1 MRPVR
6 IAVVGGGTGGTLVA
20 NKLAS
25 ELRESV
31 KRGEVEVHL
40 FAERPE
46 HYFQPANLD
55 IAFKGA
61 DPRRFVRDER
71 ELVVRG
77 VKLHLSPVNLIDLN
91 DRRLSFNGSSLE
103 FDYLVIA
110 TGSRAVPE
118 VVEGLAES
126 SYNFHTGQED
136 ARRTWE
142 AVSRFERGRAVVLV
156 NVPHKCPP
164 SPVEA
169 AFLLDEH
176 LRKRG
181 VRQNVEIVYATPYT
195 RAYPTHTIAEV
206 VEPLFEEKGIQ
217 LVTLFN
223 TDYVD
228 VRERKVRS
236 LEGEEIK
243 FDLLITVPPHRG
255 AEVITASGIGDE
267 EGWVPTDKETLRI
280 KGYDYAFAIG
290 DATDIPISKSGVVA
304 HLEAI
309 VAAKNVLAD
318 IEGTGVEHCYTG
330 RINCPLE
337 VGEGRALFVAG
348 TYTKPPERQE
358 PSRLKYLMKRFFPN
372 VYWPMVQ
379 GKFETL
385 FDLYL
390 GKPYT
395 TRGGGK

>member
-236 LEGEEIK
+236 LEGEEIR

-348 TYTKPPERQE
+348 TYTKPPERQK

-372 VYWPMVQ
+372 IYWPMVQ
-379 GKFETL
+379 GRFETL

>member
-195 RAYPTHTIAEV
+195 RAYPTHTIA
-206 VEPLFEEKGIQ
+206 
-217 LVTLFN
+217 
-223 TDYVD
+223 
-228 VRERKVRS
+228 
-236 LEGEEIK
+236 
-243 FDLLITVPPHRG
+243 
-255 AEVITASGIGDE
+255 
-267 EGWVPTDKETLRI
+267 
-280 KGYDYAFAIG
+280 
-290 DATDIPISKSGVVA
+290 
-304 HLEAI
+304 
-309 VAAKNVLAD
+309 
-318 IEGTGVEHCYTG
+318 
-330 RINCPLE
+330 
-337 VGEGRALFVAG
+337 
-348 TYTKPPERQE
+348 
-358 PSRLKYLMKRFFPN
+358 
-372 VYWPMVQ
+372 
-379 GKFETL
+379 
-385 FDLYL
+385 
-390 GKPYT
+390 
-395 TRGGGK
+395 

>member
-6 IAVVGGGTGGTLVA
+6 VAVVGGGTGGTLVA
-20 NKLAS
+20 NKLAT
-25 ELRESV
+25 ELRDRV
-31 KRGEVEVHL
+31 RRGEVEVHL
-40 FAERPE
+40 FTERPE

-61 DPRRFVRDER
+61 EPRRFVRDER

-77 VKLHLSPVNLIDLN
+77 VNLHLGGVKLIDLGN
-91 DRRLSFNGSSLE
+91 RTLLFDGSSLE
-103 FDYLVIA
+103 FDYLVVA
-110 TGSRAVPE
+110 TGSRAMPE
-118 VVEGLAES
+118 LIEGLAES
-126 SYNFHTGQED
+126 SYNFHTGQAD

-142 AVSRFERGRAVVLV
+142 AVRKLERGRVVILV

-176 LRKRG
+176 LRRRG
-181 VRQNVEIVYATPYT
+181 VRENVEIVYATPYT
-195 RAYPTHTIAEV
+195 RAYPTHSIAEV
-206 VEPLFEEKGIQ
+206 VEPLFERKGIEV
-217 LVTLFN
+217 VTLFN

-228 VRERKVRS
+228 VRERRVRS
-236 LEGEEIK
+236 LEGEELR

-255 AEVITASGIGDE
+255 AEVITASGLGDE
-267 EGWVPTDKETLRI
+267 EGWVPTEKETLRV
-280 KGYDYAFAIG
+280 KGYDYAYAIG

-309 VAAKNVLAD
+309 VAAKNVIAD

-337 VGEGRALFVAG
+337 VGDGRALFVSG
-348 TYTKPPERQE
+348 TYAKPPERQE
-358 PSRLKYLMKRFFPN
+358 PSRLKYLMKRTFPN
-372 VYWPMVQ
+372 LYWAVLK
-379 GKFETL
+379 GRFEAI

-395 TRGGGK
+395 VRGARG